1 MKISRVLIAV
11 TTIALTGCGH
21 NHTTENEHEGIE
33 VERSHDDEI
42 VLSPTDAERFGVETE
57 KVEYSPLN
65 QAIKVTGQ
73 IEAPAA
79 SVYTVSAHTSGKVT
93 LGNNIVAGSILKQG
107 QHIGTI
113 SAQGFE
119 GGDQSAAASARLE
132 AAQKELDR
140 LRPLYKEGLVSQKE
154 FTAAEAEY
162 NIAKA
167 SSSGTKGGSAVTS
180 PASGRVSRLL
190 VSQNQF
196 VSAGE
201 PILELTDTRQLA
213 LRADL
218 PVRYSGKLPE
228 IISARFVTPSSD
240 TIYDL
245 TEMNGR
251 LATGT
256 NNMVSQNGYIPVQFY
271 FDNNVNSVAGTY
283 ADVYLVCQTTD
294 SCITLP
300 RSAITEELGAKFVF
314 VKVDDHGYEKRNVAT
329 GSTDG
334 KRTAI
339 LSGLK
344 PGEEVVTKG
353 VVFVKLA
360 QTKNNMPEGHSHNH

>member
-201 PILELTDTRQLA
+201 PILELTDTR
-213 LRADL
+213 
-218 PVRYSGKLPE
+218 
-228 IISARFVTPSSD
+228 
-240 TIYDL
+240 
-245 TEMNGR
+245 
-251 LATGT
+251 
-256 NNMVSQNGYIPVQFY
+256 
-271 FDNNVNSVAGTY
+271 
-283 ADVYLVCQTTD
+283 
-294 SCITLP
+294 
-300 RSAITEELGAKFVF
+300 
-314 VKVDDHGYEKRNVAT
+314 
-329 GSTDG
+329 
-334 KRTAI
+334 
-339 LSGLK
+339 
-344 PGEEVVTKG
+344 
-353 VVFVKLA
+353 
-360 QTKNNMPEGHSHNH
+360 